1 MLDLLADRVAAL
13 TRPALVAVDG
23 VDGVGKTVLADELAA
38 VLARRG
44 DRAVRVGIDGF
55 HRPRRER
62 YARGR
67 SSPEGYFHD
76 SFDLGS
82 FRRCVVEPVRAGGGH
97 VRTAA
102 FDHRADAAVAG
113 DEVDVDGAVVLVDG
127 VFLQRDELRG
137 VWDLAVFLRAP
148 FEATYARMSARD
160 GTPEDPE
167 DPFNRR
173 YLEGQRLYLRTCRP
187 EERADVVL
195 DVTDVAAPVVVSGL
209 RVQPR
214 EFSRARS
221 AARDVG
227 HGRPREGDEVGRGEA
242 DVEAAPPA

>member
-1 MLDLLADRVAAL
+1 MDRAAVLDLLADRVAAL
-13 TRPALVAVDG
+13 ARPALVAVDG
-23 VDGVGKTVLADELAA
+23 VDGAGKTVLADDLAE
-38 VLARRG
+38 VLVRRG
-44 DRAVRVGIDGF
+44 DRVVRTGIDGF

-76 SFDLGS
+76 SFDLDA
-82 FRRCVVEPVRAGGGH
+82 FRRAVVAPVRAGTGA

-113 DEVDVDGAVVLVDG
+113 ERVDATGGVVLVDG

-160 GTPEDPE
+160 GSPADPE
-167 DPFNRR
+167 HPANRR
-173 YLEGQRLYLRTCRP
+173 YLEGQRLYLRGCRP

-195 DVTDVAAPVVVSGL
+195 DVTDVRAPVVVSGL
-209 RVQPR
+209 
-214 EFSRARS
+214 
-221 AARDVG
+221 
-227 HGRPREGDEVGRGEA
+227 
-242 DVEAAPPA
+242 

>member
-1 MLDLLADRVAAL
+1 MDRAAVLDLLADRVAAL
-13 TRPALVAVDG
+13 ARPALVAVDG
-23 VDGVGKTVLADELAA
+23 VDGAGKTVLADDLAE
-38 VLARRG
+38 VLVRRG
-44 DRAVRVGIDGF
+44 DRVVRTGIDGF

-76 SFDLGS
+76 SFDLDA
-82 FRRCVVEPVRAGGGH
+82 FRRAVVAPVRAGTGD

-102 FDHRADAAVAG
+102 FDHRTDAAVAG
-113 DEVDVDGAVVLVDG
+113 ERVDATGAVVLVDG

-160 GTPEDPE
+160 GSPADPE
-167 DPFNRR
+167 HPANRR
-173 YLEGQRLYLRTCRP
+173 YLEGQRLYLRGCRP

-195 DVTDVAAPVVVSGL
+195 DVTDVRAPVVVSGL
-209 RVQPR
+209 
-214 EFSRARS
+214 
-221 AARDVG
+221 
-227 HGRPREGDEVGRGEA
+227 
-242 DVEAAPPA
+242 